1 MTYLR
6 LSSRYVL
13 AAISIIVLSFALFL
27 IIKEAL
33 AWTNPSA
40 APPTGGGFLT
50 ISGSTLTVG
59 GGTGKISAGTI
70 DPLYSI
76 AGGKYAT
83 YLPGMI
89 GQKEETTGTV
99 FLQCDSGSCSSVLDF
114 ANAAKG
120 SDLWLFRQITDFG
133 AGWQN
138 LAVLLSPGSDNKV
151 WYKKDSENNRLIIF
165 GQSSSEISYRLTAP
179 RFDWQKWGNISNES
193 DEGFT
198 IPQ

>member
-1 MTYLR
+1 M
-6 LSSRYVL
+6 
-13 AAISIIVLSFALFL
+13 AIISIIILSLALFF
-27 IIKEAL
+27 IIKEAF
-33 AWTNPSA
+33 AWTNPTS

-59 GGTGKISAGTI
+59 GGTGKITVGTI

-133 AGWQN
+133 DNWQN
-138 LAVLLSPGSDNKV
+138 LAVLLSPGSDDKV
-151 WYKKDSENNRLIIF
+151 WYKKDSGNNRLIIF
-165 GQSSSEISYRLTAP
+165 GQSSSEVSYRLTAP
-179 RFDWQKWGNISNES
+179 RFDWRKWKNIS
-193 DEGFT
+193 DEPHDGL
-198 IPQ
+198 IVPDKGR

>member
-6 LSSRYVL
+6 LGLRYLL
-13 AAISIIVLSFALFL
+13 ATTSIIILSFALFF

-40 APPTGGGFLT
+40 APPSGGGFLT

-59 GGTGKISAGTI
+59 GGTGKITVGTI

-76 AGGKYAT
+76 AGGQYAT

-89 GQKEETTGTV
+89 GQKEELTGTV
-99 FLQCDSGSCSSVLDF
+99 FLQCDNDSCSAVLDF
-114 ANAAKG
+114 ADAASG
-120 SDLWLFRQITDFG
+120 SDLWLFRQISDFG
-133 AGWQN
+133 DKWRN
-138 LAVLLSPGSDNKV
+138 LVVLLSPGSDNEV
-151 WYKKDSENNRLIIF
+151 WYKKDPENNRLIIF
-165 GQSSSEISYRLTAP
+165 GQSATEASYRLTAP
-179 RFDWQKWGNISNES
+179 RFDWQKSSNVSSEPY
-193 DEGFT
+193 EGFI